1 MGKLNTLQIKQNIEI
16 MSQIIFSGCGVVYVI
31 HLFFQMV
38 ELHVMCSSAQT
49 LNVKH
54 ATFIYIE
61 NKCIRSRNLKEK
73 YGFKRHCMH
82 VERNSTPLVLEW
94 KK

>member
-31 HLFFQMV
+31 HLLFQMV

-49 LNVKH
+49 L
-54 ATFIYIE
+54 
-61 NKCIRSRNLKEK
+61 
-73 YGFKRHCMH
+73 KRQTCHFHLYREQMH
-82 VERNSTPLVLEW
+82 S
-94 KK
+94 K